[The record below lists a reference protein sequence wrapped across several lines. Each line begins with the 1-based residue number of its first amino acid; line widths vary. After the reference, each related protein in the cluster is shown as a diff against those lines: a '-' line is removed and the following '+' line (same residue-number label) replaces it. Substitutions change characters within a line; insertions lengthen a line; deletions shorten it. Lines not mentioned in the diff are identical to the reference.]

1 MVVTARIQA
10 HDSEGKSYLILR
22 WQTRVD
28 SSSSAGTPAE
38 YGPPE
43 YRLQNGKVLSAIDED
58 TFKLVESGKTLKRN
72 T

>member
-1 MVVTARIQA
+1 MVITARIQGQ
-10 HDSEGKSYLILR
+10 DSDGKSYLILQ

-28 SSSSAGTPAE
+28 TSSSAEASE

-43 YRLQNGKVLSAIDED
+43 YRLQNGKVLTAIDED
-58 TFKLVESGKTLKRN
+58 TFKLVESGKILKRK